1 MSGWVETVGILCTAF
16 MLKAVIF
23 RYGLDGI
30 WPINENIAA
39 NGSMLVDG
47 NLVFGWKHW
56 GNSWGKIP
64 WQFPAAG
71 RLENSQKNTNES
83 MYIFLLKILV
93 SMVGLGVSIED
104 VFPHEKT
111 FMFLFCLDFD
121 RLQQNSLTKG
131 LVKGVLQTAS
141 WWFEAWEYEAS
152 IDLTASVPWLLY
164 LDTLAE
170 W

>member
-1 MSGWVETVGILCTAF
+1 MVISGWVETVGILCTAF

-104 VFPHEKT
+104 VFPHEKNVYV
-111 FMFLFCLDFD
+111 FVLSWLWSPSAKFSYEGVGEG
-121 RLQQNSLTKG
+121 RAPNSIMMVRG
-131 LVKGVLQTAS
+131 LGI
-141 WWFEAWEYEAS
+141 WGIHRPYR
-152 IDLTASVPWLLY
+152 
-164 LDTLAE
+164 
-170 W
+170 